1 MMGIQISLWDNF
13 ISFDYISKSDIT
25 VLLNFLRNLHTV
37 IPWELHLYTFLPI
50 VHKHSFFS
58 SSSITFVISYIL
70 VLAIQRGMR
79 WYLLC
84 FWSAFPLIINDA
96 KNLVIYFLILFVG
109 KCLICGKI
117 SFFKDV
123 AYIMFII
130 FHYTKLSCRPRY
142 QQWTIRKWNKENNS
156 IAIASEDDKTLRNK
170 SKQGVK
176 RFYAKPLR
184 HWYKK
189 FKELKI
195 CKLGCQF
202 NVVLEVEFL
211 FLKTSLLE
219 LLLLLPL
226 GFRSSRFHCSLFLG
240 MFWFP
245 LFLQ

>member
-1 MMGIQISLWDNF
+1 MSRHIVLIQSPVERYWGCAYTKATVNNTAMNMGIQISLWDNDF

-25 VLLNFLRNLHTV
+25 VLLNFLRNLHTM

-117 SFFKDV
+117 S
-123 AYIMFII
+123 I
-130 FHYTKLSCRPRY
+130 L
-142 QQWTIRKWNKENNS
+142 
-156 IAIASEDDKTLRNK
+156 
-170 SKQGVK
+170 
-176 RFYAKPLR
+176 
-184 HWYKK
+184 
-189 FKELKI
+189 
-195 CKLGCQF
+195 
-202 NVVLEVEFL
+202 
-211 FLKTSLLE
+211 
-219 LLLLLPL
+219 
-226 GFRSSRFHCSLFLG
+226 
-240 MFWFP
+240 
-245 LFLQ
+245 